1 MSSSFAE
8 QIGAKIRFLR
18 KSKNWT
24 QDQLAEISGTTA
36 SYIGQ
41 IERGEKDFRI
51 HTIERIAKSLDMS
64 VYDLF
69 ATGNYNELEK
79 HKWVWSSILLLMQQS
94 EQKQYKI
101 YRVIKE
107 LANFD
112 VEPGEE
118 RNSSSESIGLG
129 NHE

>member
-8 QIGAKIRFLR
+8 LIGARIRFLR

-24 QDQLAEISGTTA
+24 QDQLAEVSGTTA

-51 HTIERIAKSLDMS
+51 HTIEKIAKSLDMS

-69 ATGNYNELEK
+69 VRDNFNELEK
-79 HKWVWSSILLLMQQS
+79 NRWVYNSLLIMTQQP
-94 EQKQYKI
+94 EHKQYRI

-107 LANFD
+107 LAKFD
-112 VEPGEE
+112 EGPEEEP
-118 RNSSSESIGLG
+118 NSSYEES
-129 NHE
+129 